1 MGTLSGTLVDPVQQ
15 RVFGATVIWSEE
27 TGRITSI
34 VPLEDPPP
42 GLILPGFV
50 DAHVQ
55 VESSML
61 PPAEFARIAVRHG
74 TLGAIADPHE
84 IANVLGIRGIDW
96 MIAQAKETP
105 FVFGFGAPS
114 CVPSTPFETSGAKL
128 DSLAVTKLL
137 ARPEITHLSEVM
149 NIPAVLNKD
158 LEIMTKIAAAKDAGK
173 PVDGHAP
180 GLVGRELQQYAD
192 AGISTDHEC
201 LSLDDAKAKLAAGL
215 FLQIRDGSAA
225 FFQESQLYLLMAQA
239 NRCMFCSDDKHP
251 DDLLRQHINH
261 IAARAYRKGIPILA
275 IAQAGCANPVQHY
288 RLPLGLLQVG
298 DTADFQLIER
308 LDTFEPKQVWL
319 RGQCVAQQS
328 VSYLPRRPVTVINR
342 LDAQPIAPADLRVPL
357 PNPEATV
364 RVINLQ
370 AGLLAT
376 TCTVEPAPGRNGQ
389 ITADLDRDLLKI
401 VVLCRYQPHAQPAI
415 GLIRGFELKRGA
427 IASSVSHD
435 AHSIIAVGTS
445 DESLAAA
452 INQVI
457 LMKGGLAVADSN
469 RKVIASLPLPV
480 AGLISTDSAEVT
492 ARHYE
497 DCDSMAK
504 IFGSKL
510 SAPFMTLSF
519 LALPVIPEVKM
530 TDRGLFDATVFKHV
544 PLLVTP
550 SSSTEISA

>member
-27 TGRITSI
+27 TGRITRI
-34 VPLEDPPP
+34 VPMDDPPP
-42 GLILPGFV
+42 GFILPGFV
-50 DAHVQ
+50 DSHVH

-61 PPAEFARIAVRHG
+61 PPAEFGRIAVRHG
-74 TLGAIADPHE
+74 TLGAVADPHE
-84 IANVLGIRGIDW
+84 IANVLGVRGIDW
-96 MIAQAKETP
+96 MIEQAKKSP

-114 CVPSTPFETSGAKL
+114 CVPSTPFETSGAEL
-128 DSLAVTKLL
+128 DGLAVTKLL

-149 NIPAVLNKD
+149 NVPAVLNRE
-158 LEIMTKIAAAKDAGK
+158 LEIMTKIAAAREAGK
-173 PVDGHAP
+173 PIDGHAP
-180 GLVGRELQQYAD
+180 GLIGDALRHYAE

-215 FLQIRDGSAA
+215 FLQIRCGSAA
-225 FFQESQLYLLMAQA
+225 LFQESQLYLLMAQA

-261 IAARAYRKGIPILA
+261 IAARAYRKGIPIQA

-288 RLPLGLLQVG
+288 RLPLGLLQEG

-319 RGQCVAQQS
+319 RGQCVAKQG
-328 VSYLPRRPVTVINR
+328 VSYLPRLEVKIINR
-342 LDAQPIAPADLRVPL
+342 MEAQPIAPADLLVPVPD
-357 PNPEATV
+357 PNATA
-364 RVINLQ
+364 RIINLQ
-370 AGLLAT
+370 EGLLTT
-376 TCTVEPAPGRNGQ
+376 TCTVEPAPVKNGQ
-389 ITADLDRDLLKI
+389 LIPDPEQDLLKI
-401 VVLCRYQPHAQPAI
+401 VVVSRYTPHAKPAI
-415 GLIRGFELKRGA
+415 GLIRGFGLKRGA
-427 IASSVSHD
+427 IASSVAHD

-445 DESLAAA
+445 DVSLAAA
-452 INQVI
+452 INEVI

-480 AGLISTDSAEVT
+480 AGLIATTSAEVT

-504 IFGSKL
+504 IFGSPL
-510 SAPFMTLSF
+510 PAPFMTLSF
-519 LALPVIPEVKM
+519 LALPVIPELKM
-530 TDRGLFDATVFKHV
+530 TDRGLFDGTVFKHV
-544 PLLVTP
+544 PLITNENGKDTV
-550 SSSTEISA
+550 